1 MLADFDR
8 VLVFDQGRVVADD
21 RPAAAIAHYLRI
33 MD

>member
-1 MLADFDR
+1 